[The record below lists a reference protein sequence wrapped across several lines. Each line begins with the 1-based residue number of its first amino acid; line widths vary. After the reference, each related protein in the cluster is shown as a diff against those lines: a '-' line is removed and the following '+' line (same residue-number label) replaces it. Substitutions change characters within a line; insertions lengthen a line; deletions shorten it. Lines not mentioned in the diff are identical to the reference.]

1 MVNLDDTS
9 RCPVG
14 PECEGCGRLEELA
27 VLTGDTPVGVLCMTL
42 CDSCEIA
49 GVLPI
54 FTQRRRPPAD
64 ASTVRT
70 WGEGRPSI
78 CWAASGLR
86 PAQHAG
92 SNSPPDPGAMRTAH
106 RRPPLPGLP
115 PGRILIPGHSK
126 LTLSVTELRGK

>member
-1 MVNLDDTS
+1 MVNLDDTR

-54 FTQRRRPPAD
+54 FSPVGEATRAREHGAH
-64 ASTVRT
+64 VR
-70 WGEGRPSI
+70 
-78 CWAASGLR
+78 
-86 PAQHAG
+86 
-92 SNSPPDPGAMRTAH
+92 
-106 RRPPLPGLP
+106 
-115 PGRILIPGHSK
+115 
-126 LTLSVTELRGK
+126 